1 MTPGQRVLLRLEANA
16 CWPGARVSRAR
27 GISTLGV
34 EPLVIG
40 GGASDF
46 GAVAP
51 AQSPEAAAA
60 IAFRTLWNTY
70 VMASLKAM
78 DLAYQSLQNVSQNPP
93 AGFTAQELQNL
104 ANTYAGERD
113 AGLTAWNQFSGLT
126 PGDITAQSG
135 VMIRAFQAV
144 IDRITS
150 FWANEMSNALHPAGS
165 EPAKP
170 SAAAQAAV
178 KAQIDASGALT
189 KTQMQLSMEGVGQNP
204 LPIPNPFGPLI
215 DWITA
220 HKTLLMVGG
229 VVLAGGIVLAYVAP
243 MLKLAAMPLKA
254 LKVASAAG

>member
-16 CWPGARVSRAR
+16 CWPGVRVSRAR
-27 GISTLGV
+27 GV
-34 EPLVIG
+34 EPVVVHG
-40 GGASDF
+40 GCDSF

-51 AQSPEAAAA
+51 TQSPEAAAA

-144 IDRITS
+144 IDRIVA
-150 FWANEMSNALHPAGS
+150 FWANEMSNTLHPAGS

-189 KTQMQLSMEGVGQNP
+189 KTQLELSAEGVGQNP
-204 LPIPNPFGPLI
+204 LGGVPNPFGPIL
-215 DWITA
+215 DWISA

-229 VVLAGGIVLAYVAP
+229 VVIAGGIVLAYVTP
-243 MLKLAAMPLKA
+243 MVKLAVMPLKA
-254 LKVASAAG
+254 LKVAAAAG